1 MSHIELTEGLP
12 GIRGPMVFSPET
24 TKPLGELVQVLL
36 TGPHTLT
43 PAEREMIATYVSSEN
58 DCYYCQTS
66 HGSTAA
72 QHLDGADSD
81 YELISQIKHNYE
93 AAPLSAKMKALL
105 AIAGK
110 VQKRRKARDHERR
123 RRSPRAGR
131 NRQGDPRYGPD
142 RCRILYVQP
151 LRGRPG
157 NLGAYRSCHVS
168 REWETAGRKRLCRSN
183 GRFVGRR
190 GPVGRTATLQI
201 VQGRCRFARR

>member
-110 VQKRRKARDHERR
+110 VQKGGKHVTTKDVERAREQGATDKEIHDTVLIAAAFCMFNRYVDGLDTWQ
-123 RRSPRAGR
+123 PR
-131 NRQGDPRYGPD
+131 DPEIYREIGQQTA
-142 RCRILYVQP
+142 R
-151 LRGRPG
+151 
-157 NLGAYRSCHVS
+157 LGY
-168 REWETAGRKRLCRSN
+168 
-183 GRFVGRR
+183 VGRDYHK
-190 GPVGRTATLQI
+190 PLQAI
-201 VQGRCRFARR
+201 ASKQNKSKS